1 MTVVTM
7 TPSPAPVE
15 PPRLAER
22 ARAAAAV
29 RDRFDRVLWQ
39 RLEVDAGELVA
50 VVAGTRHRRPRQLR
64 VGATAALGLLDQGV
78 PTVGRRIETRS

>member
-1 MTVVTM
+1 MTGVT
-7 TPSPAPVE
+7 TTSPAPVQE
-15 PPRLAER
+15 PRPDGR

-29 RDRFDRVLWQ
+29 RGRFDRVLWQ

-64 VGATAALGLLDQGV
+64 VGAAAALGLLDEGV
-78 PTVGRRIETRS
+78 PTVGRRVGTRP